1 MDQVGSHS
9 PDGHE
14 AMTTESLL
22 KETEDG
28 TEDETDEGVMDE
40 QGIMRIKPSAVE
52 ESVQGQD
59 KPWPA
64 TRTMSPLETKNQ
76 GQDKPWPATR
86 TISLLETKDYRP
98 ARSNC
103 DQEETTG
110 QETEHPPPQIK
121 CTNIPVQDQCQDVT
135 QSHPSPAFQ
144 EGRGAHV
151 HLW

>member
-1 MDQVGSHS
+1 MRHLAAGDPAQEKLPASNCMPSNASLQHSGMLPSSVTSQPILPAGPSGPHGKPGPPGEQGQMHERLEQPMDQVGSHS

-28 TEDETDEGVMDE
+28 TEDETDEGVVDE

-64 TRTMSPLETKNQ
+64 TRTMSPFRDQ
-76 GQDKPWPATR
+76 GP
-86 TISLLETKDYRP
+86 RP
-98 ARSNC
+98 
-103 DQEETTG
+103 G
-110 QETEHPPPQIK
+110 
-121 CTNIPVQDQCQDVT
+121 
-135 QSHPSPAFQ
+135 
-144 EGRGAHV
+144 
-151 HLW
+151 